1 MPRNAN
7 PSRAL
12 HYYAIFLACCTLF
25 LVVAGATVTSKEAGL
40 SVPDWP
46 LSYGQLMPPMYGNI
60 FYEHGHRM
68 VATTVG
74 FLTIILAI
82 WLYRADDRPWMRK
95 LGFAALGAVI
105 FQGILG
111 GMTVLF
117 LLPKWISVSHACL
130 AEIFFSTTVAIALF
144 TAPSFRN
151 PPHMVDATGSLS
163 LRTLGFCLPVIVLGQ
178 VFLGA
183 AYRHKALDLI
193 WHVAGA
199 VIVTAAVLFV
209 AVFALLSYP
218 QHRTLRIFAIVLLGI
233 TFAQVFLGVA
243 AYMSRVVTA
252 EAPQPMPVMVWFT
265 VSHVATGALTMATSA
280 LFAIQSARHV
290 HPVAVAPMRSA
301 ANMSH

>member
-1 MPRNAN
+1 MSSHTT
-7 PSRAL
+7 PSLAL
-12 HYYAIFLACCTLF
+12 HRYAIFLACCTLF

-60 FYEHGHRM
+60 FFEHGHRM

-82 WLYRADDRPWMRK
+82 WLYRADDRPWMRR

-105 FQGILG
+105 FQGLLG
-111 GMTVLF
+111 GLTVLY

-130 AEIFFSTTVAIALF
+130 AELFFSTTVAIALF
-144 TAPSFRN
+144 TAPSFRRA
-151 PPHMVDATGSLS
+151 PEMVDATGSLS
-163 LRTLGFCLPVIVLGQ
+163 LRTLGFLLPAFVFAQ

-183 AYRHKALDLI
+183 AYRHKALDIL

-218 QHRTLRIFAIVLLGI
+218 HHRTVRTYAILLLGV
-233 TFAQVFLGVA
+233 TFIQVFLGVA

-252 EAPQPMPVMVWFT
+252 DAPQPMPVMVWFT
-265 VSHVATGALTMATSA
+265 VAHVATGALTMATST
-280 LFAIQSARHV
+280 LFAIQAARHV
-290 HPVAVAPMRSA
+290 RPVAVAPIRSA

>member
-1 MPRNAN
+1 MSSNAT
-7 PSRAL
+7 PSLAL
-12 HYYAIFLACCTLF
+12 HRFAVFLACCTLF

-68 VATTVG
+68 VATAVG
-74 FLTIILAI
+74 FLTIILAV
-82 WLYRADDRPWMRK
+82 WLHRSDDRPWMRR
-95 LGFAALGAVI
+95 LGLAALGAVI
-105 FQGILG
+105 LQGILG
-111 GMTVLF
+111 GLTVLF
-117 LLPKWISVSHACL
+117 LLPKWVSVSHACL

-144 TAPSFRN
+144 TAPAFRN
-151 PPHMVDATGSLS
+151 APHMVDATGSLS
-163 LRTLGFCLPVIVLGQ
+163 LRTLGFWLPALVLSQ

-183 AYRHKALDLI
+183 AYRHKGLDI
-193 WHVAGA
+193 VWHVAGA
-199 VIVTAAVLFV
+199 VVVTAAVLFV

-218 QHRTLRIFAIVLLGI
+218 HHRTLRAFAIVLLCV

-265 VSHVATGALTMATSA
+265 VAHVATGALTMASSV

-290 HPVAVAPMRSA
+290 RPVAEAPMRSA